1 MVGDEE
7 MQCPPSPLLFDT
19 ALALEDQTIRAI
31 AEAPMDILTSGQDHD
46 LSETDD
52 MSAADQV
59 RADYTAVVQSPEKSS
74 TKTSSSLLII
84 TWVTEVKSSFR
95 HLFFFSLL
103 EVDQTKKKYSLRNV

>member
-31 AEAPMDILTSGQDHD
+31 AEAPMDILTSEQDHE

-52 MSAADQV
+52 MSVADQV
-59 RADYTAVVQSPEKSS
+59 
-74 TKTSSSLLII
+74 
-84 TWVTEVKSSFR
+84 
-95 HLFFFSLL
+95 
-103 EVDQTKKKYSLRNV
+103 NVHCT

>member
-31 AEAPMDILTSGQDHD
+31 AEAPMDILTSGQDHE

-59 RADYTAVVQSPEKSS
+59 YVE
-74 TKTSSSLLII
+74 LLRTYKINNSA
-84 TWVTEVKSSFR
+84 W
-95 HLFFFSLL
+95 
-103 EVDQTKKKYSLRNV
+103 